1 MIGMKMPLIERL
13 LKVYFSRIGN
23 LVELKSPRMFSSPL
37 QVLNLY
43 AFLSQRVLMPGTP
56 VTTLILLLIQSS
68 TGVVASDDSDDINIH
83 FYLEPN
89 PRPGWFKDSTELRV

>member
-43 AFLSQRVLMPGTP
+43 AFLSQRGLMPGTP

-68 TGVVASDDSDDINIH
+68 TGEDASGSDDIHIH

-89 PRPGWFKDSTELRV
+89 PRPGWFRDSSELRV

>member
-13 LKVYFSRIGN
+13 LKFYFRRIGK
-23 LVELKSPRMFSSPL
+23 LVESKSPRTFSSPL
-37 QVLNLY
+37 HVLNSY
-43 AFLSQRVLMPGTP
+43 ALLSQGMP
-56 VTTLILLLIQSS
+56 VTNLILLLIQSS

-89 PRPGWFKDSTELRV
+89 PRPGWFRDSTELLV